1 MSPWKRKKLVRLLR
15 SLTEEQRQRATK
27 EILTIIR
34 RANLAS
40 VHKEEGLAENDGI
53 PDSGS
58 NKASQ
63 VKSHRR

>member
-27 EILTIIR
+27 ELLTIIR

-40 VHKEEGLAENDGI
+40 VHKEEGLAR
-53 PDSGS
+53 
-58 NKASQ
+58 K
-63 VKSHRR
+63 